1 MGGENIHVAHYL
13 KDCISW
19 GNKRSGVDSNYNPGF
34 KMRNVISYNNEG
46 PNIKLYSGTGNIMKD
61 ENGSQT
67 DANKKPYKFDYDM
80 KGVVS
85 CADPAKGAINFDQI
99 GSVWTD
105 KGEADTTYGNL
116 SKTPIVSENNYITYY
131 NGEQGKN
138 SNDEYVNPENFFESI
153 DPYSSI
159 DENMHYT
166 RRADGSFNWGPFLA
180 RKVAYVHDAG
190 DEVVYPDVAEKTT
203 ATTVTATTTETTTE
217 ATTSKT
223 ETTTKKTSS
232 GGGSGAVIN
241 SGAKA
246 TTTEA
251 TTVDETATEVT
262 TGEATETTTS
272 NAAFV
277 VNPPKADGA
286 DVTFKDVPATHWAN
300 DAVSTLA
307 KAGVV
312 NGLSADT
319 FGTATNS
326 KRGDFVVMLV
336 RALGI
341 DSTSTANFS
350 DVDSSKYYAKAIATA
365 KAYGIVNG
373 YNDNTFKPENYIT
386 RQDMMVMV
394 ANGC

>member
-1 MGGENIHVAHYL
+1 MLIRSL
-13 KDCISW
+13 IS
-19 GNKRSGVDSNYNPGF
+19 STT
-34 KMRNVISYNNEG
+34 I
-46 PNIKLYSGTGNIMKD
+46 
-61 ENGSQT
+61 
-67 DANKKPYKFDYDM
+67 
-80 KGVVS
+80 VS

-203 ATTVTATTTETTTE
+203 ATTVTTTTTETTTE

-272 NAAFV
+272 N
-277 VNPPKADGA
+277 
-286 DVTFKDVPATHWAN
+286 
-300 DAVSTLA
+300 VSEST
-307 KAGVV
+307 
-312 NGLSADT
+312 T
-319 FGTATNS
+319 ETTTACNIQGCSCNS
-326 KRGDFVVMLV
+326 
-336 RALGI
+336 LG
-341 DSTSTANFS
+341 
-350 DVDSSKYYAKAIATA
+350 K
-365 KAYGIVNG
+365 
-373 YNDNTFKPENYIT
+373 
-386 RQDMMVMV
+386 
-394 ANGC
+394 